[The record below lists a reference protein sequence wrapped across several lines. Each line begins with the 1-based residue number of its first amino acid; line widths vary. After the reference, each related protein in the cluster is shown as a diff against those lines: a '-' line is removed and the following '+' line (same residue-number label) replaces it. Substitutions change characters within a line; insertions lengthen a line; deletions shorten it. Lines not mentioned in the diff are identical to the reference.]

1 MSSISIEHCSRIIG
15 EQNKFGGMVLLKE
28 AWFNIKGRGMDVDVL
43 KWWSNHEEELPQW
56 SQVCKNVLLLQP
68 SSAATERVFS
78 ILESSFNKK
87 QTHSLQDYNYMCI
100 CNATI

>member
-1 MSSISIEHCSRIIG
+1 
-15 EQNKFGGMVLLKE
+15 
-28 AWFNIKGRGMDVDVL
+28 MDVDVL

-68 SSAATERVFS
+68 SSAAAERVFS

-87 QTHSLQDYNYMCI
+87 QTHSLQDYIIMCI
-100 CNATI
+100 CNATIIIITENSFFFL